1 MAAKNAFPRPLAG
14 AAVAVALFFAALPS
28 AAEAL
33 RLDGTV
39 LSKSASAKSFR
50 LTTKSGRVNVRV
62 NSRTKFV
69 RIAGGFGG
77 LRKGARIQVDGVFA
91 GSGVLARKVAGAG
104 GRTRGDGGGG
114 GGGEDEDEDDEED
127 GDEEG
132 GDEGGGDEAGGGDGE
147 GGEGPED
154 ADPEE

>member
-1 MAAKNAFPRPLAG
+1 MAAKNVFPRLLAG
-14 AAVAVALFFAALPS
+14 VAVAVALFFAALPS
-28 AAEAL
+28 PAEAL

-62 NSRTKFV
+62 NGRTKFV

-104 GRTRGDGGGG
+104 GPTRGNGGGG
-114 GGGEDEDEDDEED
+114 GGGEDDEED

>member
-1 MAAKNAFPRPLAG
+1 MAARNAFPRLLAG
-14 AAVAVALFFAALPS
+14 AVVAIALSFAALPS
-28 AAEAL
+28 PAEAL

-39 LSKSASAKSFR
+39 LSKSAGAKSFR
-50 LTTKSGRVNVRV
+50 LNTKSGRVNVRV
-62 NSRTKFV
+62 NGRTKFV

-77 LRKGARIQVDGVFA
+77 LRKGARVRVDGVFA
-91 GSGVLARKVAGAG
+91 GGGVLARRVAGV
-104 GRTRGDGGGG
+104 GRTHGGGG
-114 GGGEDEDEDDEED
+114 GGGDEENDDEED